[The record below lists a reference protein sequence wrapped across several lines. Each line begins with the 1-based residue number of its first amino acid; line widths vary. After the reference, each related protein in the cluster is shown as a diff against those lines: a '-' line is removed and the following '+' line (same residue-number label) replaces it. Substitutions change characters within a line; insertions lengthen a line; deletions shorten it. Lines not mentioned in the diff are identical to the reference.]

1 MYQLKEKTMENNL
14 TLEEQMDIEMI
25 LEEASAYGLRYE
37 VEQTAKEYI
46 EEGHPIVDSYHF
58 AYEDWIK

>member
-1 MYQLKEKTMENNL
+1 METNI

-25 LEEASAYGLRYE
+25 LKEAAAYGLRYE

-58 AYEDWIK
+58 AYEDWVK

>member
-1 MYQLKEKTMENNL
+1 METNI
-14 TLEEQMDIEMI
+14 TLEQQMDIEMI
-25 LEEASAYGLRYE
+25 LEEAAAYGLRFE

-46 EEGHPIVDSYHF
+46 EEGTPIGDLYHF